1 MEVVNRMKSM
11 ASAERLEGA
20 LTFFEKS
27 SHQRDRTAVRAYVR
41 VECAVVW
48 RWLAMNVLF
57 VPVR

>member
-1 MEVVNRMKSM
+1 MEVVNRNNEIDG
-11 ASAERLEGA
+11 ERGEVGGSP

-48 RWLAMNVLF
+48 RWLAMNVL
-57 VPVR
+57 